1 MRDVHEGTLTA
12 ANTQEAG
19 VVALDACRRVLRPV
33 IRLALSLGLKHSHLQ
48 RLLTELLL
56 DEGTHLW
63 REQAVEPNISQLSV
77 TTGLNRKAITLRVR
91 TPAKDAPHTEL
102 SAAAKTLTLWAQ
114 LREDDPE
121 LQSLPVSADDGSLTF
136 EVIARRASRGNLH
149 HRAILEELIRLD
161 LVAVQG
167 GRASLKT
174 SSFVPLADL
183 RSMLVVLGDNAHDH
197 LAAAVSNVLHD
208 NPPMLERAI
217 YARGLTPE
225 ACEAIQQLV
234 RTRWSVLHRELAA
247 TMTRAVDADSDD
259 KSARIRVGIYAFT
272 ENSGEDPVANAI
284 RPTSRQLG
292 APRDE

>member
-1 MRDVHEGTLTA
+1 MSHLAESTMSSASTQDVGL
-12 ANTQEAG
+12 
-19 VVALDACRRVLRPV
+19 VALDACKRVLRPV

-63 REQAVEPNISQLSV
+63 REQSVEPNISQLSV

-91 TPAKDAPHTEL
+91 APAADAPYAEM
-102 SAAAKTLTLWAQ
+102 SAAAKTVTLWVQ
-114 LREDDPE
+114 LREDNPA

-136 EVIARRASRGNLH
+136 EAIARRASRGNLH

-161 LVAVQG
+161 LVEVLD
-167 GRASLKT
+167 GRAILKT

-217 YARGLTPE
+217 YARGLTLE
-225 ACEAIQQLV
+225 DCDVIQQLV
-234 RTRWSVLHRELAA
+234 RTRWSALQHELAA
-247 TMTRAVDADSDD
+247 TMTRAVDAGSAD
-259 KSARIRVGIYAFT
+259 KTARIRVGIYAFT
-272 ENSGEDPVANAI
+272 DK
-284 RPTSRQLG
+284 Q
-292 APRDE
+292 

>member
-1 MRDVHEGTLTA
+1 M
-12 ANTQEAG
+12 
-19 VVALDACRRVLRPV
+19 
-33 IRLALSLGLKHSHLQ
+33 Q

-91 TPAKDAPHTEL
+91 TPAADAPHNEL

-114 LREDDPE
+114 LREDDPA
-121 LQSLPVSADDGSLTF
+121 LQSLPLSADDGSLTF

-161 LVAVQG
+161 LVAVQE
-167 GRASLKT
+167 GRATLKS

-183 RSMLVVLGDNAHDH
+183 HSMLVVLGDNAHDH

-217 YARGLTPE
+217 YARGLTLE
-225 ACEAIQQLV
+225 DCEAIQQLV
-234 RTRWSVLHRELAA
+234 RTRWSVLHRELASK
-247 TMTRAVDADSDD
+247 MTSAVDADSDD
-259 KSARIRVGIYAFT
+259 KSARIRVGIYAYT
-272 ENSGEDPVANAI
+272 EQGREDRLAKAT
-284 RPTSRQLG
+284 RRASRQLG
-292 APRDE
+292 TSRDE